1 MTAAAGSLI
10 ARLRQ
15 AGATLMCGNPD
26 SPSQTIVVEI
36 NIATD
41 SNTAQVAGFFAEDS
55 ETGDIFLMHSG
66 KIGGGRLGIGKTPFL
81 VWSKAKLVDVADED
95 ENFQTGIAVGKL
107 DDPDL
112 PERIWRFVR
121 NLHSFKEEAVSGR
134 LKTTEFNRMVEE
146 VLPFGNSP
154 ARRRALAAE
163 RSNI

>member
-1 MTAAAGSLI
+1 
-10 ARLRQ
+10 
-15 AGATLMCGNPD
+15 
-26 SPSQTIVVEI
+26 
-36 NIATD
+36 
-41 SNTAQVAGFFAEDS
+41 
-55 ETGDIFLMHSG
+55 MHSG

-146 VLPFGNSP
+146 YRPSGILRQEEGRS
-154 ARRRALAAE
+154 RRNVRISDISWRHCAEAL
-163 RSNI
+163 